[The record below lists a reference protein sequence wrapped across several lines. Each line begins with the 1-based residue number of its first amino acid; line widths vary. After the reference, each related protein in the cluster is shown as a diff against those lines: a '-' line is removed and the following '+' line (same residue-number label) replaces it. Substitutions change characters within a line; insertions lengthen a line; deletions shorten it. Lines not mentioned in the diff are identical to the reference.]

1 MSTYGYSMP
10 RYFQEMPTIGKPLTS
25 ENAENRDEIV
35 KVEEEIKQLI
45 ADALAAGRSDESL
58 NEKGQL
64 TAMQRIEALVDD
76 GTWCPLNSL
85 YNPNDN
91 ENGSTSIVKGIG
103 RVGGKWAVIVA
114 SDNKKRAGAWVPGQ
128 AENLLKAADTAKIL
142 RIPLIYLLN
151 CSGVELD
158 QQELLFPGRRGGGAS
173 FYRNAELAQLGIP
186 VLVGIFGTNPAGGG
200 YHSISPTIL
209 IAHEKANMAVGGAGI
224 VGGMNPK
231 PHVDME
237 AALAQI
243 EATKGLRADPPGS
256 VSIHYGQTGF
266 FREVCATQEG
276 VIATIKKYVDMLPSY
291 DLEFFRVDAPQAPA
305 ASDMELYDLVLNNKN
320 RPYEMYSVIAR
331 LFDGSQFMEYKKGY
345 GPEMITGLA
354 KVDGLLVGVVANQQG
369 VFPNYPEYKVEKYGQ
384 SMGAGGKLYRQ
395 GLIKMNEFVTLC
407 ARDRIPMIWIQDTT
421 GIDVG
426 DDAEVAELLG
436 LGQSLIYSI
445 QNSGLP
451 MMEITL
457 RRGTAAAH
465 YVLGGPQGNDNNAFS
480 LGTAATEI
488 NVMNGK
494 TAANAM
500 YTGRLAK
507 DQKAGKDLQ
516 PTIDKMNALIDDYD
530 VKSKPLFCAQ
540 AGLVDE
546 IVDMP
551 MMRNYIVAFTDSCY
565 QNPESICPF
574 HQMLLPRT
582 IKDYDSLKK

>member
-1 MSTYGYSMP
+1 MADYTKYTK
-10 RYFQEMPTIGKPLTS
+10 QEMQAYAIAKNIKENQIVIVGTGLPLIGASLAKRVVCPSCHPIVESGLMDCS
-25 ENAENRDEIV
+25 PVEVPRSVGDNRFMAHCAVQWPNIRFIGFEANEWLHDADR
-35 KVEEEIKQLI
+35 LI
-45 ADALAAGRSDESL
+45 AF
-58 NEKGQL
+58 
-64 TAMQRIEALVDD
+64 I
-76 GTWCPLNSL
+76 
-85 YNPNDN
+85 
-91 ENGSTSIVKGIG
+91 
-103 RVGGKWAVIVA
+103 
-114 SDNKKRAGAWVPGQ
+114 
-128 AENLLKAADTAKIL
+128 
-142 RIPLIYLLN
+142 
-151 CSGVELD
+151 
-158 QQELLFPGRRGGGAS
+158 GGAQIDPYGNVNS
-173 FYRNAELAQLGIP
+173 TCIYGKGDYVKPQTRFTG
-186 VLVGIFGTNPAGGG
+186 
-200 YHSISPTIL
+200 S
-209 IAHEKANMAVGGAGI
+209 GGAGI

-256 VSIHYGQTGF
+256 VSIHFGQTGF
-266 FREVCATQEG
+266 FREVYNTQEG
-276 VIATIKKYVDMLPSY
+276 VIAGIKKYVDMLPSY
-291 DLEFFRVDAPQAPA
+291 DLEFFRVDAPQSPA
-305 ASDMELYDLVLNNKN
+305 VSDEELYDLVLNNKN
-320 RPYEMYSVIAR
+320 RPYDMYSVIAR

-369 VFPNYPEYKVEKYGQ
+369 VFPNYPEYKMEKYGQ

-445 QNSGLP
+445 QTSKLP

-551 MMRNYIVAFTDSCY
+551 MMRNYIVAFTDAVY

-582 IKDYDSLKK
+582 IRDYDNLKK

>member
-1 MSTYGYSMP
+1 MGSYSMP
-10 RYFQEMPTIGKPLTS
+10 GYFQNMPVVGKAVRPNEENAAELKAIEAQIDERIAECLANGKP
-25 ENAENRDEIV
+25 DE
-35 KVEEEIKQLI
+35 
-45 ADALAAGRSDESL
+45 AM
-58 NEKGQL
+58 NEKGQF
-64 TAMQRIEALVDD
+64 TAMQRIAMLVDE
-76 GTWCPLNSL
+76 GTWCPLNTL
-85 YNPNDN
+85 YNP
-91 ENGSTSIVKGIG
+91 ENNKTGTTSIVKGLG
-103 RVGGKWAVIVA
+103 RVNGKWCCIIA
-114 SDNKKRAGAWVPGQ
+114 SDNKKHAGTWVPGQ
-128 AENLLKAADTAKIL
+128 ADDLIRGSDTAKRL
-142 RIPLIYLLN
+142 RIPLIYLLE
-151 CSGVELD
+151 CAGVELD
-158 QQELLFPGRRGGGAS
+158 KQEKVYPNRRGGGTP
-173 FYRNAELAQLGIP
+173 FYRNSELNQMGVP
-186 VLVGIFGTNPAGGG
+186 VIVGIHGTNPAGGG

-209 IAHEKANMAVGGAGI
+209 VAHEKANMAVGGAGI

-231 PHVDME
+231 PYVDME

-256 VSIHYGQTGF
+256 VSIHFGTTGF
-266 FREVCATQEG
+266 WREVYADQEG
-276 VIATIKKYVDMLPSY
+276 VIAGIKKYVDMLPAY
-291 DLEFFRVDAPQAPA
+291 DKEFFRVAEPA
-305 ASDMELYDLVLNNKN
+305 NPAGDPEELYDIVLNNKN
-320 RPYEMYSVIAR
+320 RPYDMYSVISH
-331 LFDGSQFMEYKKGY
+331 LVDGGELMEYKKGY
-345 GPEMITGLA
+345 GPEMITGTA
-354 KVDGLLVGVVANQQG
+354 KVAGLLVGIVANQQG
-369 VFPNYPEYKVEKYGQ
+369 VFPNYPEYKMAKYGQ

-407 ARDRIPMIWIQDTT
+407 ARDRLPIIWIQDTT

-445 QNSGLP
+445 QSSKLP

-516 PTIDKMNALIDDYD
+516 PTIDKMNEMIEDYD
-530 VKSKPLFCAQ
+530 LKSKPLFCAQ

-546 IVDMP
+546 IVKMSL
-551 MMRNYIVAFTDSCY
+551 MRNYMIAFTESCY

-574 HQMLLPRT
+574 HQMLLPRSSR
-582 IKDYDSLKK
+582 DFDSYTAK